1 MSGRITSRKESLRRV
16 HELAERTKDQWA
28 DANDVFDDVRDFVTA
43 EDPQIGDLELPEA
56 VERRSA
62 ETANLEE
69 EA

>member
-28 DANDVFDDVRDFVTA
+28 
-43 EDPQIGDLELPEA
+43 EDPQIEDSEVPEA